1 MMQILR
7 NLEPRLEKAGSILI
21 EELDEVNEI
30 FYVIKG
36 QVDIGYEL
44 NKAKKFVIRYQD
56 KTVIGGYNCTFNK
69 KAIFVYKCRTECEGY
84 TIRKKCWLEILET
97 YEVIADYVKENV
109 QKDYQIVIKTK
120 VLKAKEQYMLKIQ
133 RRADLQQIMT
143 IIPNLQ
149 GMNLD
154 QERNMELQAANQFDV
169 SYRDKN
175 SVQDDGT
182 RQDVDQ
188 LKEDYETRLV
198 TL

>member
-97 YEVIADYVKENV
+97 YEVIADYVKDNV
-109 QKDYQIVIKTK
+109 QKDYQSVIRTK

-143 IIPNLQ
+143 IIPNMQ

-154 QERNMELQAANQFDV
+154 QERNMEIQAANQFDV